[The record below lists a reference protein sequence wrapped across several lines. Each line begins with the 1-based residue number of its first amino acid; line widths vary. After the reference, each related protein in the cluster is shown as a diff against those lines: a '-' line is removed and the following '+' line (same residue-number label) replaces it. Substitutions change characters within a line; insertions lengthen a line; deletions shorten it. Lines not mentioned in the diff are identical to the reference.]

1 MQNSSHVY
9 MYVVSDFD
17 AVVVADC
24 EGKHCFTYTRH
35 PLQSELSPRGI
46 CTDTL
51 SHILV
56 CNLKTEAIQI
66 KDKDGQFLSNPL
78 TDSQKKQKKQNHGA
92 WVMMTISGSNHVIT
106 SCVYRSI

>member
-78 TDSQKKQKKQNHGA
+78 TDSQKKTKKTKPWSMGYDDNIRVESRYHKLR
-92 WVMMTISGSNHVIT
+92 I
-106 SCVYRSI
+106 